1 MTADVNDTTDPPT
14 RSSRSSPSPPTQRP
28 PLTFPHSN
36 THSDSCKRGARH
48 NYTYIRERERGPP
61 LLFYL
66 NPQLAC
72 HILSFKTLLQTQEKT
87 AARHTR
93 TENRIHNRPH
103 PPPPLLHTPPRHLIN
118 RRVAEP
124 YKVLALMTQSDDPL
138 HSSARAITKPVF
150 SHMLSLKAGDTNG
163 ASRSSCC
170 FTLHVR
176 LRRKCALAF
185 TDADVSLLT
194 EDQQ

>member
-1 MTADVNDTTDPPT
+1 MIRQTHPLAPPAPPL
-14 RSSRSSPSPPTQRP
+14 RPLPNARLSRSLIQTLIQ
-28 PLTFPHSN
+28 
-36 THSDSCKRGARH
+36 THANGEQDIIIHTS
-48 NYTYIRERERGPP
+48 ERERGPP

-93 TENRIHNRPH
+93 TKNRIHNRPH
-103 PPPPLLHTPPRHLIN
+103 PPPSPLHTPPRHLIN